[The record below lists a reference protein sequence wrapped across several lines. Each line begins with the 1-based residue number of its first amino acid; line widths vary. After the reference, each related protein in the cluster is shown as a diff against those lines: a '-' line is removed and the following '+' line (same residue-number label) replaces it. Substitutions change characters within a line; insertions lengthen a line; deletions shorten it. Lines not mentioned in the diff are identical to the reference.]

1 MDHHEHS
8 EHDGDNVALTT
19 TYIQWGHKVVDHHNH
34 NDNKDNNVSDNNS
47 IVLGAAYNVNSSTYV
62 FSYRALG
69 VYQRAV

>member
-19 TYIQWGHKVVDHHNH
+19 TFIQWKHKVVDHHNH
-34 NDNKDNNVSDNNS
+34 IDNKDNNDSDNNN
-47 IVLGAAYNVNSSTYV
+47 IVLGGAINVNSNTYV

-69 VYQRAV
+69 VYQTAV

>member
-34 NDNKDNNVSDNNS
+34 KDNKDNNDSDNNN
-47 IVLGAAYNVNSSTYV
+47 IVLGGTYNVNSSTYV

-69 VYQRAV
+69 VCQTAV